1 MLSCMLGGL
10 FLTSLREEKIKRLT
24 SMSRNQKVV
33 ILVKLEILSG
43 TTHRQIELLGRFGG
57 KLLSLPKRWL
67 KIKACL
73 EIGLCFLAVVL
84 KNNRI

>member
-1 MLSCMLGGL
+1 MLRCILGGL

-57 KLLSLPKRWL
+57 SFCLYQKDGSRLKRVWKLGS
-67 KIKACL
+67 AS
-73 EIGLCFLAVVL
+73 
-84 KNNRI
+84 